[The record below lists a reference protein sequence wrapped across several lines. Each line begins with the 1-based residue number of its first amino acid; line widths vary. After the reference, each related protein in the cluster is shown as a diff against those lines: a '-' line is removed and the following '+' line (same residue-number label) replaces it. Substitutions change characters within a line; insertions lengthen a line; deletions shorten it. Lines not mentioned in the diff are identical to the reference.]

1 MFFIQFVERNQT
13 RKDTRKIVAGV
24 AAVIGTAAAV
34 HPSTRIIG
42 ATIRALAKLS
52 DILD

>member
-1 MFFIQFVERNQT
+1 M

-34 HPSTRIIG
+34 ATRPSTRIIG
-42 ATIRALAKLS
+42 TTILVLAKLS
-52 DILD
+52 DIFY